1 VHRRRQVV
9 HALRLLLRVHHHCH
23 HHGVHHHV
31 PGNLSP
37 CIGYVHFCRFDLI

>member
-1 VHRRRQVV
+1 VV

-37 CIGYVHFCRFDLI
+37 CMMHMASWLVTFL